1 MVGCWA
7 RLALAIAIAV
17 AVCAPLL
24 TSTARAQPVLGG
36 PAPLPMCTVAGWP
49 QCIGPTA
56 VQGIQAA
63 LQTHC
68 DQFAAAHKS
77 DGGIVGCGQQGSGN
91 TTCQLNQPAIAPA
104 FVGASW
110 AATRITMAGRDVV
123 PFNYGGTTGSVFRTW
138 GPGNYSG
145 PVCACPANALITAEA
160 TCACPAGMN
169 WSDSAQRCIPKPPEP
184 LVISLAG
191 RTHTRAM
198 PAGPPLPLAA
208 TVTKG
213 GQLHA
218 GALVTVRLNGVNAYS
233 GITDAAGQMG
243 FTYVPPV
250 LQSATVPVVATCL
263 GCVNEAELTLV
274 VDTPPL
280 CEPGLGNPIRPGNGE
295 KLQDESDWADH
306 AAHPI
311 SVVRHYSSHGNAP
324 AALGPTAGGGWSHP
338 YAGQLQVQGGLR
350 RVVLGDGTSVRF
362 EGVAALPGQSPGQ
375 WIPDNHLDSLYED
388 SAGWLYVRAA
398 DDSRYRFDTAGRLL
412 TIARRG
418 GQVLQLSYGATGL
431 LVAVTNAFGRALG
444 FGYDEAGRLVAVA
457 TPDGQT
463 LRYGYEGVGDG
474 ARLTLVTL
482 PDGSQRRYH
491 YEDPRWPQ
499 ALTGITDEAGLRAAS
514 FEYDAQGRAVGTTRA
529 GGVGS
534 YAVRYE
540 SPGSASPG
548 SKGSLT
554 APGPLDASAYRLQ
567 ADITDPLGNATRHV
581 WVGAEGQMRRQG
593 ASAPLAGSLVA
604 DRLFGPAALP
614 LIETDFLGVRTER
627 QWDALRQL
635 PLSTTRAAGLPEA
648 QTTQTQWHPSLRLPL
663 RISEA
668 GRTTDHAYD
677 EAGNVLT
684 RSVTDAATGQTRT
697 EAWTFTAQGLP
708 ETYADPTGALWRYE
722 YDNQG
727 RRIRITDPLG
737 RATRFT
743 HDGAGRVLTQT
754 DPTGLVTTY
763 AYDARGRLLS
773 EARGNEVTAYGYT
786 ATGQLAAVQ
795 RPNGHRIDYRWDAAG
810 RLIGASDNRGA
821 DISFTLDA
829 QGNRLREELRGPG
842 GQIERVTAR
851 AINALNRVA
860 ALSNAAGQTTT
871 LSYDANGQPVAR
883 TSPLGQTT
891 VQTLDGLGRT
901 TRTTLPDN
909 ASATQAWSALG
920 ELATFTDPKGVTTA
934 FNTNAFGEVVSE
946 SSPDSGTV
954 LYGRDGDGRIVS
966 ITDAKGQVQRIE
978 RDALGRASR
987 IQHAPG
993 HEAHIA
999 YDAADRITVLEDKTG
1014 SNRYERDAQGRILRK
1029 VQAVNDNPSN
1039 PTQLR
1044 LGYAW
1049 SAGELDSITYPSG
1062 LRLTYRRVAGRIV
1075 GIDLQLPGQ
1084 QRGRNPTV
1092 QPWLTDLTHTALG
1105 QPRAWRWASGDA
1117 AQRGFN
1123 ADGRITSTEF
1133 ARYDT
1138 DAAGRITRITQDLWA
1153 QAPGQ
1158 RKPSKTSL
1166 TWQVGYD
1173 SRDRVTRFARDGA
1186 ERSYSYD
1193 ANSNRLT
1200 AIDSVEGEAD
1210 LDASPALA
1218 SLRRTQTEALQ
1229 IESASNRLQAIAR
1242 TLRLTQAGRE
1252 RGGQDTQVNYELDA
1266 NGALISDGV
1275 RRFDYDASGRLE
1287 ALRFHTAPAQG
1298 RGQAQPQAQRIDYL
1312 HNGLGQRV
1320 FKGEP
1325 RADDPTPQEQSL
1337 GQRFIDWLR
1346 RLFAALF
1353 LPERSATSVG
1363 TAYLYG
1369 DPDGPIPAWAM
1380 LGEYDNGSAQGKG
1393 ASEYLWLPTEDGGAI
1408 PVGLFRRGRIYAI
1421 HPDHLGTPRVMT
1433 DDDNEVVWQWPYS
1446 AFGDNNPTGVLRA
1459 SNQQPARP
1467 RATDP
1472 IELNLRMPGQYFDE
1486 ETGTFQNYFRD
1497 YDPAVGRY
1505 RQADPIGL
1513 AGGANVYQYAGS
1525 NPVTDTD
1532 PNGLNPVA
1540 GAMTGAGVGSAFGPV
1555 GTVVGGLAGA
1565 GVGALIG
1572 WNVVGPM
1579 LAKPPDNAR
1588 DPRGPK
1594 APGKPGE
1601 AEDFKDPKGGERW
1614 VRNPNGRGYGWQGAD
1629 GGVWCPTGPDS
1640 GSTGDAHGGPHWDVQ
1655 YPGGGYGNVY
1665 PGGRRR

>member
-1 MVGCWA
+1 MDGCWA
-7 RLALAIAIAV
+7 RLALAIAV

-77 DGGIVGCGQQGSGN
+77 DGGIVWCGQQGSGN

-123 PFNYGGTTGSVFRTW
+123 PFNYGGTTGQVFRTW
-138 GPGNYSG
+138 GAGHYAG

-169 WSDSAQRCIPKPPEP
+169 WSEAAQRCLPKPPEP
-184 LVISLAG
+184 LVISLSG

-218 GALVTVRLNGVNAYS
+218 AALVTVRLDGVNAYS
-233 GITDAAGQMG
+233 GVTDAAGQMG

-274 VDTPPL
+274 VDTPPI

-324 AALGPTAGGGWSHP
+324 AGLGPTAGGGWSHP

-362 EGVAALPGQSPGQ
+362 EGVASSPGQ
-375 WIPDNHLDSLYED
+375 WLPDNHLDSLNED

-412 TIARRG
+412 AIARRG
-418 GQVLQLSYGATGL
+418 GQVLQLSYSATGL
-431 LVAVTNAFGRALG
+431 LVAVNNAFGRALG

-474 ARLTLVTL
+474 ARLTLVTH

-499 ALTGITDEAGLRAAS
+499 ALTGITDEADLRVSS

-534 YAVRYE
+534 YSVRFE
-540 SPGSASPG
+540 SPSSASPG
-548 SKGSLT
+548 SKGGLI

-635 PLSTTRAAGLPEA
+635 PLSTTRAAGLPES

-663 RISEA
+663 RVSEA

-697 EAWTFTAQGLP
+697 EAWTYTPQGLP

-727 RRIRITDPLG
+727 RRTRITDPLG

-754 DPTGLVTTY
+754 DPTGLVTSY

-773 EARGNEVTAYGYT
+773 EARGAEFTAYGYT
-786 ATGQLAAVQ
+786 ATGRLAAVQ
-795 RPNGHRIDYRWDAAG
+795 RPNGHRIEYRWDAAG
-810 RLIGASDNRGA
+810 RLLGASDNRGA
-821 DISFTLDA
+821 DISFSLDA
-829 QGNRLREELRGPG
+829 QGNRLREEVRGPG
-842 GQIERVTAR
+842 GQIERVTTR
-851 AINALNRVA
+851 VINALNRVT

-871 LSYDANGQPVAR
+871 HSYDANGQPVAR

-909 ASATQAWSALG
+909 ASAAQAWSGLG
-920 ELATFTDPKGVTTA
+920 ELSSFTDPKGVTTA

-954 LYGRDGDGRIVS
+954 VYGRDGAGRIVS
-966 ITDAKGQVQRIE
+966 ITDAKGPVQRIE
-978 RDALGRASR
+978 RDALGRVSR

-999 YDAADRITVLEDKTG
+999 YDAADRITVLEDKSG
-1014 SNRYERDAQGRILRK
+1014 STRYERDAQGRILRK

-1044 LGYAW
+1044 VGYAW
-1049 SAGELDSITYPSG
+1049 NGGELDSVTYPSG

-1084 QRGRNPTV
+1084 QRGRNPST
-1092 QPWLTDLTHTALG
+1092 QAWLTDLTHTALG
-1105 QPRAWRWASGDA
+1105 QPRAWRWSSGDA
-1117 AQRGFN
+1117 AQRGFD

-1133 ARYDT
+1133 ARYET
-1138 DAAGRITRITQDLWA
+1138 DAAGRITRITHDLWA
-1153 QAPGQ
+1153 QGPGR
-1158 RKPSKTSL
+1158 RKPHQTSL

-1173 SRDRVTRFARDGA
+1173 SRDRITRFAREGA
-1186 ERSYSYD
+1186 ERRYSYD
-1193 ANSNRLT
+1193 TNSNRLA

-1210 LDASPALA
+1210 LDAPQGLA
-1218 SLRRTQTEALQ
+1218 NLRRTQTEALQ
-1229 IESASNRLQAIAR
+1229 IESTSNRLQAIAR

-1252 RGGQDTQVNYELDA
+1252 QGTQDSQVSYELDA

-1287 ALRFHTAPAQG
+1287 ALRFMHTAPAQG
-1298 RGQAQPQAQRIDYL
+1298 HGQVQPQAQRIDYL
-1312 HNGLGQRV
+1312 HNALGQRV

-1353 LPERSATSVG
+1353 LPERAATSVG

-1369 DPDGPIPAWAM
+1369 DPDGPLPAWAM

-1408 PVGLFRRGRIYAI
+1408 PVGLYRRGRLYAI
-1421 HPDHLGTPRVMT
+1421 HPDHLGTPRLMT

-1459 SNQQPARP
+1459 TNQSPVRLK
-1467 RATDP
+1467 ATEP
-1472 IELNLRMPGQYFDE
+1472 TELNLRMPGQYFDE

-1513 AGGANVYQYAGS
+1513 EGGS
-1525 NPVTDTD
+1525 NPFGYLGGNPLSHVDPEGLQSTPKGLLRRPTDATPLEGGGGGFGGPAVGGRSPFGGASPLGNHCPPD
-1532 PNGLNPVA
+1532 LKNTLDRIKAGQGYPHRNDGSVFQNREGLLPMKPEGYYREWVHPTA
-1540 GAMTGAGVGSAFGPV
+1540 GAKGPGPQRVVTGHG
-1555 GTVVGGLAGA
+1555 
-1565 GVGALIG
+1565 
-1572 WNVVGPM
+1572 
-1579 LAKPPDNAR
+1579 
-1588 DPRGPK
+1588 
-1594 APGKPGE
+1594 GE
-1601 AEDFKDPKGGERW
+1601 A
-1614 VRNPNGRGYGWQGAD
+1614 YYS
-1629 GGVWCPTGPDS
+1629 PDHYRS
-1640 GSTGDAHGGPHWDVQ
+1640 FIPAP
-1655 YPGGGYGNVY
+1655 
-1665 PGGRRR
+1665 